1 MSVSVNHRLPSGPI
15 VIPVGPAPP
24 LVLNAMSVP
33 VGVIRPIR
41 SALVSANHRLPSGP
55 AVMPLVSVAIAALN
69 SVTVPSVVI
78 FPILTAGLN
87 GRKSN
92 SVNHR
97 LPSGP
102 AVMLE
107 GAPPVKG

>member
-1 MSVSVNHRLPSGPI
+1 MSVAVNQRLPSGPV

-55 AVMPLVSVAIAALN
+55 AVMPVVPVAIAAPN

-78 FPILTAGLN
+78 CPILVGGLN
-87 GRKSN
+87 GRGST
-92 SVNHR
+92 SVNHK